1 LGQEEGLARSRG
13 LSSFQDALKRAF
25 GWLKMINTSNSPK
38 TMRASVLVDAGR
50 IELRDVA
57 FPELRP
63 ADVLV
68 RVKAVG
74 LCGTDFHIFAGH
86 ANYNTD
92 ERGAIIPLARQAQTL
107 GHEIVGVV
115 EDAGARAKGLSPG
128 DRVVLDQGLNC
139 LSAGIDPLCEYCAT
153 GDSHQCAFYR
163 EHGITGLPGGL
174 AEYVA
179 IPAVNAIKITTGIGD
194 AEAALT
200 EPLGCILHSSNMA
213 SRARSRYSLREEASE
228 NRIRSILVCGAGP
241 AGLLF
246 IQYLRNVASYDGL
259 LMVSEPNR
267 KKRDLA
273 ARFGAEP
280 IDPTA
285 SDVVTAVSDLTQGR
299 RVDYLIEATGSG
311 KVLSTIPQLI
321 RKQATVLL
329 YGHGH
334 AGVDLSVLNSILFL
348 EPALVASVGASGS
361 FDHDGRPVTYRR
373 ALGLL
378 EERKI
383 QVGPFIT
390 HRYNGLES
398 VPGAFA
404 GDQTSPEYVKG
415 VVIS

>member
-1 LGQEEGLARSRG
+1 MSPTNK
-13 LSSFQDALKRAF
+13 S
-25 GWLKMINTSNSPK
+25 TSTK
-38 TMRASVLVDAGR
+38 TMRASVLVDVGR
-50 IELRDVA
+50 IELRDVP
-57 FPELRP
+57 FPQLHP

-68 RVKAVG
+68 RVTAVG

-86 ANYNTD
+86 SNYNTD
-92 ERGAIIPLARQAQTL
+92 ERGAIIPLTKQPQTL
-107 GHEIVGVV
+107 GHEIVGIV
-115 EDAGARAKGLSPG
+115 EDAGPQAKGLSPG

-139 LSAGIDPLCEYCAT
+139 VSGGRDPICEYCST

-174 AEYVA
+174 AEYLA
-179 IPAVNAIKITTGIGD
+179 IPAVNAIKIDSDIDD
-194 AEAALT
+194 AGAALT

-213 SRARSRYSLREEASE
+213 GRARSRYSLRDESPN

-246 IQYLRNVASYDGL
+246 VQYLRNVAGYDGL

-267 KKRDLA
+267 KKRELA
-273 ARFGAEP
+273 AMFGAEA

-285 SDVVTAVSDLTQGR
+285 LDIVTTVGDLTAGR

-311 KVLSTIPQLI
+311 KVLSMIPQLI

-334 AGVDLSVLNSILFL
+334 AGVDMSALNSIMFL
-348 EPALVASVGASGS
+348 EPTLVASVGASGS

-373 ALGLL
+373 ALALL
-378 EERKI
+378 EDGKV

-390 HRYNGLES
+390 NRYAGLEAL
-398 VPGAFA
+398 PGAFA
-404 GDQTSPEYVKG
+404 GDHTSPEYVKG
-415 VVIS
+415 VVVL

>member
-1 LGQEEGLARSRG
+1 
-13 LSSFQDALKRAF
+13 
-25 GWLKMINTSNSPK
+25 
-38 TMRASVLVDAGR
+38 MRASVLVDVGR
-50 IELRDVA
+50 LELRDVP
-57 FPELRP
+57 FPEPGP

-68 RVKAVG
+68 RVRAVG

-86 ANYNTD
+86 SNYNTD
-92 ERGAIIPLARQAQTL
+92 ERGAVVPLNKQPQIL
-107 GHEIVGVV
+107 GHEVVGIV
-115 EDAGARAKGLSPG
+115 EKAGSEAKGLSPG

-139 LSAGIDPLCEYCAT
+139 VSANREPICEYCAT

-174 AEYVA
+174 AEYLA
-179 IPAVNAIKITTGIGD
+179 IPAVNAIKITSDIDD

-213 SRARSRYSLREEASE
+213 SRARSRYSLREQAS
-228 NRIRSILVCGAGP
+228 NDRIRSVLVCGAGP

-246 IQYLRNVASYDGL
+246 VQYLRNVAGYDGL
-259 LMVSEPNR
+259 LMVSEPNK

-273 ARFGAEP
+273 AQFGAVA
-280 IDPTA
+280 IDPAAT
-285 SDVVTAVSDLTQGR
+285 DVVSAVSELTAGR
-299 RVDYLIEATGSG
+299 RADYLIEATGSG
-311 KVLSTIPQLI
+311 KVLSIIPQLI

-334 AGVDLSVLNSILFL
+334 VGVDMSALNGIMFL
-348 EPALVASVGASGS
+348 EPTLIASVGASGS

-378 EERKI
+378 EEGKV
-383 QVGPFIT
+383 QVGRFIT
-390 HRYNGLES
+390 NRYTQLKA

-404 GDQTSPEYVKG
+404 GDSSSPEYIKG
-415 VVIS
+415 IVLL